1 MPDFAVSTIFK
12 SKDVGLLAFFKKAGK
27 QAGFFGD
34 DADEAFRKASRSG
47 SRLGDIVKG
56 ILVTDVIKGGL
67 RQLQRG
73 LTAVSSEFIDYDAAI
88 TAASAKF
95 KGLDLATRE
104 GIETLDALKSTAR
117 EVGATTEFSATQAAG
132 GLEFLAMAGFGA
144 EQSIAA
150 LPGVVDLATASNV
163 DLARATDIASD
174 SLGAFGLMAED
185 TAQLTTNLSR
195 VNDVFAKTT
204 TTANTNMEQLFEA
217 VQKGAPAFTAAGQ
230 SMETFAALTGVMA
243 NSGVKGAEAGTS
255 LRNVMLRL
263 ANPVKEASSIMNRLG
278 VQTKD
283 QQGNFRDIIDIL
295 GDFEKGLEGMG
306 TAQRTQALATVFGA
320 RAVTG
325 INLLLQEGTDG
336 LRQYRGELE
345 NSAGASKTMAD
356 VIRGSIGNQLAGL
369 RSALIELGFQFF
381 DTFKDQIGPAIKS
394 LTEFIREIDIPA
406 IRASFN
412 SFLDVLNKFS
422 PIIWGITAAFVAYKG
437 IFIAFALASKIKT
450 FLLFASALKAVGI
463 AQGILNV
470 VMLANPI
477 GLVAAAIGLLVAGV
491 ALLIKNWDAV
501 VEAFKSGSGFFG
513 GLIIP
518 NPFGLVI
525 KGTSLLL
532 KNWEAIIESFTS
544 GFGIFDKI
552 AGFFGDGDQEVEV
565 TRARNPRA
573 RQAPNAA
580 QVAAQQVQFQ
590 GQLNIA
596 GAPEGSTVSG
606 ETTGAPPVRL
616 ELAGVNP

>member
-12 SKDVGLLAFFKKAGK
+12 AKDGVSAVFGKMGK

-34 DADEAFRKASRSG
+34 DADKAFRKASRSG

-132 GLEFLAMAGFGA
+132 GLEFLAMAGFDA

-174 SLGAFGLMAED
+174 SLGAFGLMSEN
-185 TAQLTTNLSR
+185 TAQLTENLAR

-230 SMETFAALTGVMA
+230 SMETFAALAGVMA

-263 ANPVKEASSIMNRLG
+263 ANPVAEASKIMQDLG
-278 VQTKD
+278 VQTQD
-283 QQGNFRDIIDIL
+283 QQGNFRDVIDIL
-295 GDFEKGLEGMG
+295 ADFEKGLEGMG

-325 INLLLQEGTDG
+325 INLLLQEGTEG

-345 NSAGASKTMAD
+345 NSGGASKTMAD

-381 DTFKDQIGPAIKS
+381 DTFKHQIGPAIKS
-394 LTEFIREIDIPA
+394 LTEFIRGINVPA
-406 IRASFN
+406 MVESFN
-412 SFLDVLNKFS
+412 SFLDVLIKFK
-422 PIIWGITAAFVAYKG
+422 PIIIGITAAFVAYNG

-450 FLLFASALKAVGI
+450 FLAFAAALKTVGV
-463 AQGILNV
+463 AQGLLNI
-470 VMLANPI
+470 VMMANPI
-477 GLVAAAIGLLVAGV
+477 GLVAAAVGLLVAGLV
-491 ALLIKNWDAV
+491 LLIDNWDAV
-501 VEAFKSGSGFFG
+501 IEAFK
-513 GLIIP
+513 
-518 NPFGLVI
+518 
-525 KGTSLLL
+525 
-532 KNWEAIIESFTS
+532 S
-544 GFGIFDKI
+544 GFGIFD
-552 AGFFGDGDQEVEV
+552 AVANLFGDGDKEVTV
-565 TRARNPRA
+565 TRAPNPRA
-573 RQAPNAA
+573 RRAPNAA
-580 QVAAQQVQFQ
+580 KVAAQQVQFR

-606 ETTGAPPVRL
+606 ETIGAPPVRL